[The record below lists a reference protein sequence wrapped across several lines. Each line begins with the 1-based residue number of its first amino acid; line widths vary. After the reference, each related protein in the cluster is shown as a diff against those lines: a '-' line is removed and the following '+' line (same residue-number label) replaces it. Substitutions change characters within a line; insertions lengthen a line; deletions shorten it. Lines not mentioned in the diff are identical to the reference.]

1 MDPPGC
7 LNSKRF
13 CALSPS
19 VTAFEFVEASM
30 SRSAESL
37 SISHERPFPL
47 TNTVSSMMARVL
59 SYLIFIFMSEG

>member
-1 MDPPGC
+1 
-7 LNSKRF
+7 
-13 CALSPS
+13 

-37 SISHERPFPL
+37 SISHETLPL